1 MDKWSDEEVTNFKE
15 EGKDKQLNQI
25 EIKAGTLKFLHGST
39 KIVAEGDSWFDYFP
53 GTDLIDCLRKHHGY
67 YLEKNYAKAGDTLEN
82 MIYGTGN
89 QQQF

>member
-1 MDKWSDEEVTNFKE
+1 MMYAVNKTLI
-15 EGKDKQLNQI
+15 KDFRL
-25 EIKAGTLKFLHGST
+25 LKFLHGST

-53 GTDLIDCLRKHHGY
+53 GTDFIDCLRKHHGY

-89 QQQF
+89 Q